1 MRTLLYDEM
10 IQSLFSYRLPL
21 PNPCRPAALH
31 FVGCLY
37 TLSEMGASG
46 LPPWSK
52 LHGGTPLY
60 QPHPRHELAVPSRP
74 GRHHHRLDLL
84 HTGTGSMPWRALVAG
99 VIAPGAPHRHELG
112 SHHHR
117 LDRLH
122 AGAGTIPRCDLVT
135 GAIAPGAPHR
145 HEMGSHHHRLDPLHA
160 GTGTIPRCDLVTGV
174 IAPGAPHRHAS
185 TDVYID
191 TPARRPGRHH
201 HHLDL
206 LHTGTGSMPW
216 RDLVTGAIARAVD
229 NFATITPLTNAHF
242 LSI

>member
-1 MRTLLYDEM
+1 M

-145 HEMGSHHHRLDPLHA
+145 HELGRHHHRLDPLHA
-160 GTGTIPRCDLVTGV
+160 
-174 IAPGAPHRHAS
+174 
-185 TDVYID
+185 
-191 TPARRPGRHH
+191 
-201 HHLDL
+201 
-206 LHTGTGSMPW
+206 GTGSMPW